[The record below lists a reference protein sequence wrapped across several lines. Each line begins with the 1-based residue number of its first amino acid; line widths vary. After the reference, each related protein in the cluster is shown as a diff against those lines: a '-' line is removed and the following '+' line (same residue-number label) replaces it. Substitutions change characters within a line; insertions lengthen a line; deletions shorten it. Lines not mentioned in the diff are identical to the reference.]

1 MQKQAESSHL
11 LACPAARQ
19 GSQDSS
25 LCLASWEVSQPMW
38 PRGLGGELLAFVFS
52 FLGSGLEQASR
63 AVCSEV
69 GQAGMR
75 ERGLESLENLS

>member
-1 MQKQAESSHL
+1 MS
-11 LACPAARQ
+11 CF
-19 GSQDSS
+19 
-25 LCLASWEVSQPMW
+25 
-38 PRGLGGELLAFVFS
+38 LGGQPADVAQGTGRGAACFVFS